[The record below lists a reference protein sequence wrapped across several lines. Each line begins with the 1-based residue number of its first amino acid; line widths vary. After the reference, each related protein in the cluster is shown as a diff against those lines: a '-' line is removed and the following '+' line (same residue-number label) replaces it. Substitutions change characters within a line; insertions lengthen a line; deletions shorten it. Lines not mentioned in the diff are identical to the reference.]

1 MPAHCTKL
9 MEKVSTTYKLMDG
22 VLVKVM
28 HIIKQRDRTCRYCLE
43 RECNRTIRI
52 KATMM
57 RSQWWLQEARRK
69 MHPSTYDLL
78 LLNLVRRATD
88 RWLRSG
94 GFCGEVEVL
103 LSKGIQGFQPVEKG
117 QHHSVL
123 TGLVDAY
130 VHDLLVH
137 VDV

>member
-1 MPAHCTKL
+1 
-9 MEKVSTTYKLMDG
+9 
-22 VLVKVM
+22 
-28 HIIKQRDRTCRYCLE
+28 
-43 RECNRTIRI
+43 
-52 KATMM
+52 MM
-57 RSQWWLQEARRK
+57 RSQWWLQEAIRK

-78 LLNLVRRATD
+78 LLNSVRRAID

-103 LSKGIQGFQPVEKG
+103 LSKGIQGFQPVEEG
-117 QHHSVL
+117 QRPRVL
-123 TGLVDAY
+123 TGIVDTY